1 MAEYSRTI
9 HEPDSLTI
17 ETLKR
22 FEFSASRQL
31 SPGRW
36 QGNNFSGWLGVSG
49 EVNPDTGMCINIAD
63 LKATLNDVLD
73 RFDHRNLSAQL
84 DPIAPTTPNVA
95 QAIFDAARQ
104 KLPANVRATSLELI
118 EEEEDAVVIT
128 ADQPYL
134 VARGGFSA
142 AHRTHA
148 PQLGARENALLY
160 GKCNNP
166 AGHGHNYRVEVYLP
180 PDHVID
186 PRVWNEFD
194 HVNLS
199 EDVPELRRRNV
210 VTEALAELIA
220 WRAPQADRV
229 RVWETPDFFA
239 EYRAGDERYRLGR
252 RYRFHAAHRL
262 HSPALSDEENRALYG
277 KCNRS
282 EPHGHTY
289 QVQVTLRSELDP
301 RTETAFDLGCLDE
314 HARDILR
321 DLDYTYLDQEIE
333 FFKQQPSTGEN
344 IAVYLWQRF
353 AQRLPH
359 ELETMQVWETPNN
372 QFKVTA
378 N

>member
-1 MAEYSRTI
+1 MAENSRTI
-9 HEPDSLTI
+9 YEPDTLTI

-31 SPGRW
+31 IPGRW

-49 EVNPDTGMCINIAD
+49 EVQPDTGMFINIAD
-63 LKATLNDVLD
+63 LKATLNNVLD
-73 RFDHRNLSAQL
+73 DFDHRNLSAQL

-95 QAIFDAARQ
+95 QAIFDAAWQ
-104 KLPANVRATSLELI
+104 KLPADVRATSLELI
-118 EEEEDAVVIT
+118 EEEEEAVVIT
-128 ADQPYL
+128 ASQQHR

-148 PQLGARENALLY
+148 PQLSARENALRY

-180 PDHVID
+180 SDQVLD
-186 PRVWNEFD
+186 PRVWDEFD

-210 VTEALAELIA
+210 VTETLAELIA
-220 WRAPQADRV
+220 RRAPQADRV

-239 EYRAGDERYRLGR
+239 EYRPDDERYRLGR

-262 HSPALSDEENRALYG
+262 HSPALSDEENHTLYG
-277 KCNRS
+277 KCNRR

-314 HARDILR
+314 HAHEILR
-321 DLDYTYLDQEIE
+321 DLDYIYLDQEIE
-333 FFKQQPSTGEN
+333 FFTQRASTGEN
-344 IAVYLWQRF
+344 IAAYLWQRF
-353 AQRLPH
+353 VQRLPR
-359 ELETMQVWETPNN
+359 ELEMMQVWETPNN

>member
-1 MAEYSRTI
+1 MAENSRTI
-9 HEPDSLTI
+9 YEPDSLTI

-31 SPGRW
+31 TPGRW

-49 EVNPDTGMCINIAD
+49 AVKPATGMFINIAD
-63 LKATLNDVLD
+63 LKGTLNDVLD
-73 RFDHRNLSAQL
+73 GFDHRNLSAQL
-84 DPIAPTTPNVA
+84 DPIEPTTPNVA
-95 QAIFDAARQ
+95 QAIFDAVQ
-104 KLPANVRATSLELI
+104 PQLPAGVRATSLEVI
-118 EEEEDAVVIT
+118 EEDEEAALIS
-128 ADQPYL
+128 AGQKYL

-148 PQLGARENALLY
+148 PQLSARENALLY

-180 PDHVID
+180 PDQAID

-239 EYRAGDERYRLGR
+239 EYRAGDEHYRLGR

-262 HSPALSDEENRALYG
+262 HSPALSDEENHALYG
-277 KCNRS
+277 KCNRR

-314 HARDILR
+314 HAHDILR

-333 FFKQQPSTGEN
+333 YFKQQPSTGEN
-344 IAVYLWQRF
+344 IAMYLWRRF

-359 ELETMQVWETPNN
+359 ELDMVQVWETPNN